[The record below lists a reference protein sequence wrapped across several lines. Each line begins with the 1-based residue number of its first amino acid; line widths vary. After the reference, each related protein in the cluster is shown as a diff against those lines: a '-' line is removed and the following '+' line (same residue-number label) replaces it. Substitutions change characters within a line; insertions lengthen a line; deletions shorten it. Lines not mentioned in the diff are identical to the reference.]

1 MQHIVSDY
9 AKSANSR
16 RHTKHKKRTLA
27 SAGVFFIFFE
37 KHIDRPQDIEYTMHM
52 ENKRSDNKRRFNAWL
67 DADLLKT
74 IQKMAEEQNRTV
86 TNMIE
91 VLLLDAVKSK

>member
-1 MQHIVSDY
+1 
-9 AKSANSR
+9 
-16 RHTKHKKRTLA
+16 
-27 SAGVFFIFFE
+27 
-37 KHIDRPQDIEYTMHM
+37 MHM